1 MLEIKAPQHICAN
14 IKSIYR
20 KHSEDGKISA
30 IHLRLIDHD
39 DHYTFTK
46 PDSIEY
52 FNNLGLKKGELV
64 TVHFEVGT
72 GHLCIDR
79 GNTLNQKFSSN
90 TFSNHRIK
98 NRRKRSH
105 RFGK

>member
-1 MLEIKAPQHICAN
+1 MLEIKAPKHICAN

-30 IHLRLIDHD
+30 IHLRLVEPA
-39 DHYTFTK
+39 DHYIFTK

-52 FNNLGLKKGELV
+52 INNLGLKKGELI
-64 TVHFEVGT
+64 TVHFGCGV
-72 GHLCIDR
+72 GHLCIDK
-79 GNTLNQKFSSN
+79 GNTMCKN
-90 TFSNHRIK
+90 TTSANPNNARWK